1 MAALIEGFQSALQ
14 WGVLLSVLLGS
25 LAGIFVGVLPGIGP
39 IVAIAVCLPFTYG
52 MPPLAGL
59 SLLLGIY
66 CGAFYGGAVT
76 SILIRTPGEAS
87 SIMTMF
93 DGYPMA
99 RRGEAERAL
108 SLAFSSA
115 FVGGIFS
122 AIFLALAAP
131 QLAKLTTRFGA
142 AEFTAAA
149 LLAAICVCR
158 AFSGRFIEAMLM
170 VGLGLFVGTV
180 GIDPTSGE
188 RRFVFGSEGLLSGLP
203 LVSVAI
209 GMFGM
214 AQGFVLLG
222 SAPRPLREEETLEH
236 AGVKLR
242 HFLEPF
248 KYPRTLLN
256 SLGLGLFIGV
266 LPAVGAALSTSL
278 AYFAARRSSSSPETF
293 GRGNPEGI
301 VAAEAANNSNSGGA
315 MVTVLTLGIPGDAIT
330 AVMMGVFLVHGV
342 FPGPNL
348 FSEKPEL
355 VNGVFA
361 SLLVINVMIV
371 AILVLLVR
379 YIAMLVRVDPRVLGI
394 GILTLCFVGAY
405 SVGNSFND
413 VWIALGFGVFG
424 WFCAMSGLPA
434 VPLVLGMVVGD
445 LFENS
450 MRQALSISDGSFLI
464 FVQRPVSA
472 VLVLASVLMLVW
484 PMVRRLFGPAK
495 PIPDEIALQPPPGW
509 MEPPAADSAPTAPSA
524 PEPGARQ

>member
-1 MAALIEGFQSALQ
+1 VTELLAGFQAALHWS
-14 WGVLLSVLLGS
+14 VLLSILLGS

-52 MPPLAGL
+52 MPPLA
-59 SLLLGIY
+59 GIY

-108 SLAFSSA
+108 SLAFASA
-115 FVGGIFS
+115 FIGGIVS
-122 AIFLALAAP
+122 AVFLALAAP
-131 QLAKLTTRFGA
+131 QLARFTTRFGA

-158 AFSGRFIEAMLM
+158 AYSGRFIEAMLM

-188 RRFVFGSEGLLSGLP
+188 RRFVFGAEGLLSGLP

-222 SAPRPLREEETLEH
+222 SMPRPLRDDSTIDR
-236 AGVKLR
+236 AGVRLK

-248 KYPRTLLN
+248 RYPRTLAN
-256 SLGLGLFIGV
+256 SLGIGLFIGV

-278 AYFAARRSSSSPETF
+278 AYFAARRGSSSPETF

-315 MVTVLTLGIPGDAIT
+315 MVTVLTLGIPGDAVT

-348 FSEKPEL
+348 FAERPEL

-361 SLLVINVMIV
+361 SLLVINVVIL

-379 YIAMLVRVDPRVLGI
+379 YIALLVRVDPRVLGI

-405 SVGNSFND
+405 SVGNSFSD

-445 LFENS
+445 LFETS
-450 MRQALSISDGSFLI
+450 MRQALAISDGSFMI

-472 VLVLASVLMLVW
+472 VLVFASLLMVAW
-484 PMVRRLFGPAK
+484 PLLRGLFGTAKRISDIDSMAQTPAPWTDGTPPDK
-495 PIPDEIALQPPPGW
+495 PSSN
-509 MEPPAADSAPTAPSA
+509 AAIRDT
-524 PEPGARQ
+524 GASR